1 MNCTHQHVS
10 RGMHAALQP
19 RTAGNRPG
27 RGAVNPA
34 ASTWL
39 QVPSVLFCY
48 VLEPCCHEA
57 LAGLLH
63 CVVGSPGGIDEVQ
76 PVVQQATPS
85 GACGQSSA
93 QLEWCVASS
102 WMLKALDLY
111 FGKICRG
118 FGSRQVPDSSHV
130 LGLRLCFICLKHNL
144 GSFTGH
150 AAC

>member
-1 MNCTHQHVS
+1 MRLYSPGQQGT
-10 RGMHAALQP
+10 GLGGGAA
-19 RTAGNRPG
+19 
-27 RGAVNPA
+27 NPA

-93 QLEWCVASS
+93 QLE
-102 WMLKALDLY
+102 
-111 FGKICRG
+111 
-118 FGSRQVPDSSHV
+118 
-130 LGLRLCFICLKHNL
+130 
-144 GSFTGH
+144 
-150 AAC
+150 